1 MRYGSFE
8 LDGAEGVVLAHAI
21 RLAGRRLGKGER
33 LTAETIRALADDGVN
48 SVVGVRLDDGDLGED
63 AAASGIAGAMERDN
77 LRFSEAATGRVN
89 IHAAV
94 DGLFVADKAVVDA
107 LNRVDPA
114 ITLACLNDHVPVSAG
129 DMVATIKII
138 PLAVPAA
145 LVDAA
150 RDILRRRTAFA
161 VKSYRPRSVTLIATE
176 LPTLKSSVMDRTA
189 KILGQRLAVSGS
201 RLMKEIRVS
210 HDREALSEVL
220 QGLDLRGID
229 EPAMVVVFGASAV
242 ADSDDVIPAAIRDAG
257 GQEDHIGMPVDPGN
271 LIVLGRI
278 GDVPVIGAPGC
289 ARSPKD
295 NGFDWVLNRI
305 MVGERPTPADI
316 AGMGVGGLLMEI
328 PSRPRPR
335 EADPRPERPVTVG
348 SVLLAAGQARR
359 MGAGGPHK
367 LLAEFD
373 GMPLVRRSARMLLTS
388 DLASLVT
395 VTGYRREE
403 VEEALS
409 GLDLVLQ
416 FNPDYASG
424 MASSLVSGF
433 SRPEASS
440 QDGVL
445 VMLADMPAVTSRQVD
460 MLVARF
466 LEAGGRAIVRSVFEG
481 KRGNPIILP
490 RATYPAVLRLEGDIG
505 ARAIIESSGLPVIDV
520 EIGAAA
526 HIDVDTPEAVVAA
539 GGILKG

>member
-1 MRYGSFE
+1 
-8 LDGAEGVVLAHAI
+8 
-21 RLAGRRLGKGER
+21 
-33 LTAETIRALADDGVN
+33 
-48 SVVGVRLDDGDLGED
+48 
-63 AAASGIAGAMERDN
+63 
-77 LRFSEAATGRVN
+77 
-89 IHAAV
+89 
-94 DGLFVADKAVVDA
+94 
-107 LNRVDPA
+107 
-114 ITLACLNDHVPVSAG
+114 
-129 DMVATIKII
+129 
-138 PLAVPAA
+138 
-145 LVDAA
+145 
-150 RDILRRRTAFA
+150 
-161 VKSYRPRSVTLIATE
+161 
-176 LPTLKSSVMDRTA
+176 
-189 KILGQRLAVSGS
+189 
-201 RLMKEIRVS
+201 
-210 HDREALSEVL
+210 
-220 QGLDLRGID
+220 
-229 EPAMVVVFGASAV
+229 
-242 ADSDDVIPAAIRDAG
+242 
-257 GQEDHIGMPVDPGN
+257 
-271 LIVLGRI
+271 
-278 GDVPVIGAPGC
+278 
-289 ARSPKD
+289 
-295 NGFDWVLNRI
+295 
-305 MVGERPTPADI
+305 
-316 AGMGVGGLLMEI
+316 
-328 PSRPRPR
+328 
-335 EADPRPERPVTVG
+335 
-348 SVLLAAGQARR
+348 
-359 MGAGGPHK
+359 
-367 LLAEFD
+367 
-373 GMPLVRRSARMLLTS
+373 MLLTS

-466 LEAGGRAIVRSVFEG
+466 REAGGRAIVRSVFEG